1 MKAPKWPSPPPPP
14 VAEEEEGAAGT
25 VTVAGAAGAED
36 GAGPSTPK
44 KDANTFLKEPS
55 PITGDTPRIFKKVLN
70 RRGGTDPISSASSSS
85 SSSNLSNLLSEEEA
99 DDDEETGQQQDL
111 PSLNV
116 PLTYDSLYK
125 LVREVE
131 ELTAA
136 QENIIACL
144 RAAEAEQEQEDAE
157 SKALRPVLRALN
169 EQLEAVRAKR
179 QELSRRKAEYQA
191 KRMAKE
197 EERRFYEEQ
206 KRELAKRVERAR
218 LHALSPFPSSKNYLL
233 ASLFTLFGCTLFLV
247 LLILWL
253 EWDDRPY
260 YRYLIL
266 QGYISP

>member
-14 VAEEEEGAAGT
+14 AAEEEEGVAGT
-25 VTVAGAAGAED
+25 VAVAGAAAED

-70 RRGGTDPISSASSSS
+70 RRGGTDAISSS
-85 SSSNLSNLLSEEEA
+85 SSSNLSNLLYEE

-169 EQLEAVRAKR
+169 EQLVAVRAKR

-206 KRELAKRVERAR
+206 KRELEKRVERAR

-260 YRYLIL
+260 YRYLFF
-266 QGYISP
+266 QGYIFP